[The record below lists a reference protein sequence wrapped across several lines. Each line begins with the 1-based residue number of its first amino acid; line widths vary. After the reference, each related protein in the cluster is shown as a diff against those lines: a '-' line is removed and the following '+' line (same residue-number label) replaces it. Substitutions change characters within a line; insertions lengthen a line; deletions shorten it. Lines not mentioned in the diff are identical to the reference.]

1 MCMYSTR
8 QRPLVAKNDI
18 VCVKYL
24 RKTPGGTLLTPCR
37 DVEPPINKPFKPA
50 NKEVDFYERFMT
62 VELNGGVIHAQT
74 QNVTGKWGRD
84 CVAFKAIIPKGT
96 EYWVDVR
103 GYAIAAKKMVITDE
117 KININKPDETLLKDI
132 LSQTISSGDISV
144 GDFYI
149 KDKGFISPL
158 DMTEEYAKEAVGI
171 VVGFKGKEPL
181 IWDGNVNEYLS
192 IDTHYDSKFDEF
204 ISSEK
209 IKEDMDGE
217 KHMAAFLK
225 KYGKNFDK
233 DSFQVYGKCVTYKPE
248 VGKWYH
254 PAFGEMNTFIENL
267 MFVHAAAWLTG
278 INAFLPVG
286 WYWTSSEGGAD
297 RCWGVY
303 LYGGDADYRWRYR
316 NGRYRTCFF
325 LASTNNIP
333 KVKIN
338 CLTTEKEDKSFIK
351 KTVKAVK
358 KYVSRRKA

>member
-8 QRPLVAKNDI
+8 QHPLVAKNDI
-18 VCVKYL
+18 ICVKYL
-24 RKTPGGTLLTPCR
+24 RKTPEGKLITPCR
-37 DVEPPINKPFKPA
+37 DIEPPINKQFKPA
-50 NKEVDFYERFMT
+50 CKEIEFYERFMT
-62 VELNGGVIHAQT
+62 HELNGGVIHAQT
-74 QNVTGKWGRD
+74 QNVTGKWGTD
-84 CVAFKAIIPKGT
+84 CIAFKAIIPKGT

-117 KININKPDETLLKDI
+117 EINIEKPDKTLLKDI

-149 KDKGFISPL
+149 KDKGFLSPL

-181 IWDGNVNEYLS
+181 IWDGNVSEYLA

-204 ISSEK
+204 IPSDK

-225 KYGKNFDK
+225 KYGENFDK
-233 DSFQVYGKCVTYKPE
+233 DRFQVYGKCVTYKPE

-254 PAFGEMNTFIENL
+254 PAFGEMNTLIENL

-278 INAFLPVG
+278 ISAFLPVG
-286 WYWTSSEGGAD
+286 WYWTSSECRAGY
-297 RCWGVY
+297 CWDVRLGNCY
-303 LYGGDADYRWRYR
+303 ADYFWGCRD
-316 NGRYRTCFF
+316 GRRRACFF
-325 LASTNNIP
+325 LASTNNIL
-333 KVKIN
+333 KVKIS
-338 CLTTEKEDKSFIK
+338 CLTAEKEDKSFIK